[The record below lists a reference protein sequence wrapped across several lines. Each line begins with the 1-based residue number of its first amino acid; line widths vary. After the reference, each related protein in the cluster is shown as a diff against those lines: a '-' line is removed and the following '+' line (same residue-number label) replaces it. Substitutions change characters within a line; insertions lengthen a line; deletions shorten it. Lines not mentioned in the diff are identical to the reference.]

1 MEVESLIKISWAIE
15 TDGALRVKP
24 STKLIDLLC
33 LYWLLPPAAFEADD
47 GASIL
52 SRYADTLQGSQNT
65 CAIPKKFARAL
76 LRTARRLAGG
86 RSSPLR

>member
-1 MEVESLIKISWAIE
+1 MEVESLIKIPLPIE

-47 GASIL
+47 GACIVC
-52 SRYADTLQGSQNT
+52 R
-65 CAIPKKFARAL
+65 P
-76 LRTARRLAGG
+76 
-86 RSSPLR
+86 